1 MTARRCWAPL
11 RPRRWGP
18 GLSRPTLAAGTTHSI
33 TVKAAD
39 AAGNISAASNAL
51 ALTID
56 TAAPGAPAFS
66 GGNATTLRGTGEV
79 GATVTILNGTTAV
92 GTATVGA
99 AGNWS
104 WSFLGGLA
112 PLTYTALQTDK
123 AGNAGTQ
130 TVGSALIGTSS
141 NNTLTSTAGNDVLV
155 GAGGTDT
162 FSFSGAF
169 GQDIIT
175 DFAATGAAH
184 DVIKLSVGPG

>member
-1 MTARRCWAPL
+1 MTVYDGTTVLGTTSATALGAWSSSRRPC
-11 RPRRWGP
+11 R
-18 GLSRPTLAAGTTHSI
+18 TETHSI

-39 AAGNISAASNAL
+39 AAGNVSAASNAL

-112 PLTYTALQTDK
+112 QATPRCRPTRRAMPEPRR
-123 AGNAGTQ
+123 
-130 TVGSALIGTSS
+130 
-141 NNTLTSTAGNDVLV
+141 LV
-155 GAGGTDT
+155 RR
-162 FSFSGAF
+162 
-169 GQDIIT
+169 
-175 DFAATGAAH
+175 
-184 DVIKLSVGPG
+184 